1 MKWNLVFH
9 LKRTSKEM
17 LNLRRHYFV
26 IWCASPL
33 SLNPSPSIPLSWW
46 DGWWWTCVRERKRE
60 GGRKRGIIPSE
71 YMMNVVIGLKLTG
84 GRVVH
89 RDRERAC
96 EWHRAPSST
105 LPLQPLLVS
114 PSSSWRETEG
124 ITQQTQQVKERMLC
138 SFSFSTAS
146 VLNWSTKE
154 KRKEQK
160 QKLRTSCRWLQPTH
174 FSPLSNKLKS
184 LRRRGDVEQYD
195 GLRGRRG
202 GAQQPGWVTK
212 HATDWLER
220 SVFVSVRGSVGT
232 WVRQCV

>member
-84 GRVVH
+84 GRVAH

-124 ITQQTQQVKERMLC
+124 ITQQPQQVKERMLC

-146 VLNWSTKE
+146 VLNWATKK

-160 QKLRTSCRWLQPTH
+160 DILSLASAHPFFPPSVTSSRAW
-174 FSPLSNKLKS
+174 
-184 LRRRGDVEQYD
+184 
-195 GLRGRRG
+195 G
-202 GAQQPGWVTK
+202 GEGMLNNM
-212 HATDWLER
+212 TDCEEGEGGPNSQGEWR
-220 SVFVSVRGSVGT
+220 NMPWT
-232 WVRQCV
+232 D